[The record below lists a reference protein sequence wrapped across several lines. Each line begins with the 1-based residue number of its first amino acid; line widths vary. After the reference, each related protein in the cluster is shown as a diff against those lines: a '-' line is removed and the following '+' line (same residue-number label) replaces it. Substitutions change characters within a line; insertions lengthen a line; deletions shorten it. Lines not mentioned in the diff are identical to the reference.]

1 MHTIYIYTL
10 IYIHTSINTH
20 PNTYNSQICNTQAY
34 INNSTERINGGGTH
48 THLNDT
54 HPRPQYT
61 QILYKYTLKYIYI
74 YTHTKSFTH
83 SMPHVHKSQL
93 NSTCTHTL
101 LHITRYCYLTEKKEV
116 KRRGERLT
124 LDVTCCRGQPRNIAG
139 HRGKSGY
146 PGKSQRITKARRR
159 LLDAPGGLRGCA
171 AAVGSAAR
179 RGCWAAGG
187 EAARGCCRGWGAPGR
202 SSGGLGRSKGHAAL
216 LVAAWR
222 WRAAAALVRGD

>member
-74 YTHTKSFTH
+74 PTQNPSHTACH
-83 SMPHVHKSQL
+83 MYINH
-93 NSTCTHTL
+93 NSTQHVLTHYYT
-101 LHITRYCYLTEKKEV
+101 
-116 KRRGERLT
+116 
-124 LDVTCCRGQPRNIAG
+124 
-139 HRGKSGY
+139 
-146 PGKSQRITKARRR
+146 
-159 LLDAPGGLRGCA
+159 
-171 AAVGSAAR
+171 
-179 RGCWAAGG
+179 
-187 EAARGCCRGWGAPGR
+187 
-202 SSGGLGRSKGHAAL
+202 
-216 LVAAWR
+216 
-222 WRAAAALVRGD
+222 